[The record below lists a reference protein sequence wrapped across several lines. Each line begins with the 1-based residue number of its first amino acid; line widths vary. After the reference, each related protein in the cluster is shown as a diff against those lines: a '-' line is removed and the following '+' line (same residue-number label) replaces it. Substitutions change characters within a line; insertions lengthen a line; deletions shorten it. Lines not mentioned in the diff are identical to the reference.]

1 MRLTQK
7 NLGLAVVAAAA
18 IGMSAT
24 AAARDTIQVDGLIN
38 RSAICQHRR

>member
-24 AAARDTIQVDGLIN
+24 AAARDTIQVAGSSTITD
-38 RSAICQHRR
+38 CP